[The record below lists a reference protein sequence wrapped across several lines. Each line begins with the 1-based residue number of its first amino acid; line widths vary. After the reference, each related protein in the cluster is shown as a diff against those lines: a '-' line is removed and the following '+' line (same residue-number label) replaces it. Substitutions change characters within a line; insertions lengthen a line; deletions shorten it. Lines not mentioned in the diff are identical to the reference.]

1 MEKSEK
7 ILDIGK
13 GEFSAWKISM
23 VSSDDLSAGQ
33 AGVWEGW

>member
-1 MEKSEK
+1 MEKNYK

-13 GEFSAWKISM
+13 GEFGGWKISM

-33 AGVWEGW
+33 AGV